1 MEQPEQHA
9 DQRAE
14 RAQPVLRL
22 LQNERHGVLST
33 LSDKLDGWPYGSL
46 MPFALSAEG
55 EPLVLLSTLA
65 EHTQNLLNDPR
76 VSLFVHDEAGTR
88 ENPQAAARATLICLA
103 EALAGKESVA
113 AGERYLE
120 RFPQS
125 ARLFQMGDFK
135 LFKLKV
141 ERIRYIGGFGD
152 MYWVS
157 RKEYEMVKM

>member
-1 MEQPEQHA
+1 MEQ
-9 DQRAE
+9 AE

-46 MPFALSAEG
+46 MPFALSTEG

-65 EHTQNLLNDPR
+65 EHTQNVLNDPR

-103 EALAGKESVA
+103 EALAASESVM

-157 RKEYEMVKM
+157 RREYEAVKM

>member
-1 MEQPEQHA
+1 MEQEA
-9 DQRAE
+9 N
-14 RAQPVLRL
+14 RAQPILQL
-22 LQNERHGVLST
+22 LHNERHGVLST

-46 MPFALSAEG
+46 MPFALTAAG

-65 EHTQNLLNDPR
+65 EHTQNVLNDPR

-103 EALAGKESVA
+103 EALAGQESIA

-157 RKEYEMVKM
+157 RREYEGVRG